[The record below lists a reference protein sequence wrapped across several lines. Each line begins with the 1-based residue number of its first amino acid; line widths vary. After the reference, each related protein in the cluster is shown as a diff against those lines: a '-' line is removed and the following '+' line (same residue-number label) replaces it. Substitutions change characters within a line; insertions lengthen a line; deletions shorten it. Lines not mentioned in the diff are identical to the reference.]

1 MILLQV
7 SFISF
12 SVESA
17 LSSIT
22 VNVLGIGISTLTKKQ
37 IKPSNN
43 SVANYLLFYNYFQH
57 PMTMLVFYR
66 VTAKDFY

>member
-22 VNVLGIGISTLTKKQ
+22 VNVLGIGISPLTKKQ

-57 PMTMLVFYR
+57 PMTMLVLYR